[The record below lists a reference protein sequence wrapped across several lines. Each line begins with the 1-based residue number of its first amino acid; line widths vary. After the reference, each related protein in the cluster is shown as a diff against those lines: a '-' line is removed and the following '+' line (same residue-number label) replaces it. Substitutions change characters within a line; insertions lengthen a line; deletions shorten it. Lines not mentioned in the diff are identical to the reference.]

1 MVKLTVYGNGGVK
14 DKKAKFLKPNL
25 PHPVFRWILLGSSG
39 SGKTNLLKNIV
50 FNKKEFGYGSYF
62 DEIYAW
68 IGNKDDYDFFKR
80 KIKQRNI
87 KNIKLFRDF
96 DPERLT
102 NLWNEIKHDEEEEE
116 EDDEEEQPNRILLIF
131 DDMIL
136 QGISSRGKFGVLD
149 DIFIRGRHF
158 GVSLIISTQKYSM
171 LNQNMRKDNCT
182 NISVFYPMNEE
193 ELKSIWQ
200 ENITSTNKKNF
211 LQCFLNNCCKKYSFM
226 NIDKMNPIGQ
236 LKNAEFD
243 IIKRE

>member
-1 MVKLTVYGNGGVK
+1 MVKLTVYGNGGQK

-68 IGNKDDYDFFKR
+68 IGNKDDYDFFKK

-87 KNIKLFRDF
+87 KNIKLFREFNAD
-96 DPERLT
+96 RLKE
-102 NLWNEIKHDEEEEE
+102 LWNEIKQDEEEEE
-116 EDDEEEQPNRILLIF
+116 EDNEEPNRILFIF

-136 QGISSRGKFGVLD
+136 QGISNRAKFGVLD

-158 GVSLIISTQKYSM
+158 GLSLIISTQKYSM

-193 ELKSIWQ
+193 ELKTIWQ
-200 ENITSTNKKNF
+200 ENITSVNKKDF
-211 LQCFLNNCCKKYSFM
+211 LKCFLNHCSKKYSFL
-226 NIDKMNPIGQ
+226 NIDKMNPLGQ
-236 LKNAEFD
+236 LKDEEFTA
-243 IIKRE
+243 IKKLE